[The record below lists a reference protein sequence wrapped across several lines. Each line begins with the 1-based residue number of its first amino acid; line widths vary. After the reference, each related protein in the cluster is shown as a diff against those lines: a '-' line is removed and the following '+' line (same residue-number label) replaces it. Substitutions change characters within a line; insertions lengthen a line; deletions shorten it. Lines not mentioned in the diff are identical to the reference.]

1 MDLSKLSASAKDE
14 ACEHLKQL
22 WYQYNSY
29 SVADVHEM
37 IGIDPAAAKVVADL
51 LAEATLVL
59 LKNKENTNE

>member
-1 MDLSKLSASAKDE
+1 MDLNKISSSAKDE

-22 WYQYNSY
+22 WHQYNSY

-37 IGIDPAAAKVVADL
+37 IGIDPTAAKVVADL